1 MKKTLFDTDIKNRR
15 VLVRVDFNVPLTDGR
30 ISDDSRIR
38 AVIPTIEYLRSQGS
52 RVILCSHLG
61 RPEGKI
67 VPSMSLQPV
76 ALELSRLMEIEIGFV
91 NDCIGENVSEAVSSL
106 KDGEVLLLENL
117 RFHIEEERNDPE
129 FARQLSGLVDVFVND
144 GFAVAHRA
152 HASTEGITHYLPSV
166 AGLLMHRELEILG
179 SLLEHPQRPLVV
191 LLGGAKV
198 SDKIGVLENFIN
210 KVNVILIGGGMA
222 ATFLKA
228 AGNSVG
234 ASLVEDELVDL
245 AKDISE
251 RARANQVELHIPL
264 DVVVAASFAPDSSNI
279 TVDVNQVPDGWI
291 IMDIGH
297 KTLDTY
303 RAAIAN
309 GRTILWNGPSGVFEF
324 KAFSRGTRELAA
336 TMASLKDTITVV
348 GGGSTAE
355 AVESLGLGH
364 LMTHVSTGGG
374 ASLEFLEGK
383 HLPGIDA
390 LIDKE

>member
-1 MKKTLFDTDIKNRR
+1 MKKTLSDTDIKNRR

-52 RVILCSHLG
+52 RIILCSHLG

-67 VPSMSLQPV
+67 VASMSLQPV
-76 ALELSRLMEIEIGFV
+76 ALQLSRLMEIEIGFV

-106 KDGEVLLLENL
+106 KDGDVLLLENL
-117 RFHIEEERNDPE
+117 RFHIEEESNDPE
-129 FARQLSGLVDVFVND
+129 FARKLSDLADVFVND

-179 SLLEHPQRPLVV
+179 TLLEHPQRPLVV

-234 ASLVEDELVDL
+234 SSLVEDELVDL

-264 DVVVAASFAPDSSNI
+264 DVVVAESFAPDSTNM